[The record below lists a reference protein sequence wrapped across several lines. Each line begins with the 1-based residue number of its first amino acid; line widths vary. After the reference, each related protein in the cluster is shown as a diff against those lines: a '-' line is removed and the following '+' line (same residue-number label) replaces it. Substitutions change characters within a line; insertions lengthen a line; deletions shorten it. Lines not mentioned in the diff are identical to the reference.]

1 MTLNEGA
8 EYTIEAMIRD
18 PDSDPT
24 SSLIAQRHRRHFH
37 ESGLNFMLELDQG
50 KNGIQIIIFR
60 VFFLFWLSKILC
72 FRFSTVVIPAENLIA
87 SYWFICLIGLNPL
100 GFS

>member
-8 EYTIEAMIRD
+8 EYTIDAMIRD

-24 SSLIAQRHRRHFH
+24 SSLTAQRHRRHFH

-50 KNGIQIIIFR
+50 MGNR
-60 VFFLFWLSKILC
+60 
-72 FRFSTVVIPAENLIA
+72 N
-87 SYWFICLIGLNPL
+87 Y
-100 GFS
+100 

>member
-50 KNGIQIIIFR
+50 KNGIQIIILKSLLRGLTWFSD
-60 VFFLFWLSKILC
+60 FFWLVEN
-72 FRFSTVVIPAENLIA
+72 FVV
-87 SYWFICLIGLNPL
+87 
-100 GFS
+100 

>member
-50 KNGIQIIIFR
+50 KNGIQIIILKSLLRGLTDFPT
-60 VFFLFWLSKILC
+60 FFIFLNF
-72 FRFSTVVIPAENLIA
+72 VV
-87 SYWFICLIGLNPL
+87 
-100 GFS
+100 